1 MALPQADYVSEKEY
15 LALDADSDI
24 RYEYADG
31 EIFAMAGASRHHNL
45 IALNTSTSLN
55 IQLRDRPCEVY
66 QSDMR
71 VQTKENSAYRYPDI
85 VVVCAEPI
93 FADTSPVSLINP
105 TLIIEVLSE
114 STAEK
119 DYEQKSREYRQ
130 MQSVQEHVL
139 ISQTTARIQRYLKQ
153 DDFNWLYTDLVGL
166 NQQLHL
172 QSIDCTLEFSE
183 VFRRVDFEVPDWFHY
198 KDTKKNVKQKS
209 PTQLRIR
216 DFF

>member
-1 MALPQADYVSEKEY
+1 MSKHLSKKEY

-24 RYEYADG
+24 RYEYAYG
-31 EIFAMAGASRHHNL
+31 EIFAMAGASRNHNL

-55 IQLRDRPCEVY
+55 AQLRDRPCEVY

-105 TLIIEVLSE
+105 TLIIEVLSA

-119 DYEQKSREYRQ
+119 DYEQKSQEYRQ
-130 MQSVQEHVL
+130 MPTVQEYVL

-166 NQQLHL
+166 NQQLYL
-172 QSIDCTLEFSE
+172 QSIDCTLDFSE
-183 VFRRVDFEVPDWFHY
+183 VFRRIDFEVSDS
-198 KDTKKNVKQKS
+198 DGKS
-209 PTQLRIR
+209 
-216 DFF
+216 

>member
-1 MALPQADYVSEKEY
+1 MPQESLYITVKEY

-31 EIFAMAGASRHHNL
+31 EIFAMAGASRNHNL
-45 IALNTSTSLN
+45 ITSNAHVSLAN
-55 IQLRDRPCEVY
+55 QIRNRPCEVY

-93 FADTSPVSLINP
+93 FADTNPVSLINP
-105 TLIIEVLSE
+105 TLIIEVLSD

-130 MQSVQEHVL
+130 MPSVQEYVL

-172 QSIDCTLEFSE
+172 QSIDCNLEFSE
-183 VFRRVDFEVPDWFHY
+183 VFRRVDFEVS
-198 KDTKKNVKQKS
+198 DT
-209 PTQLRIR
+209 
-216 DFF
+216 D

>member
-1 MALPQADYVSEKEY
+1 MSRNLITISEKEY

-45 IALNTSTSLN
+45 ITSNAHVSLAN
-55 IQLRDRPCEVY
+55 QLRNRPCEVY

-71 VQTKENSAYRYPDI
+71 VQTKVDSAYRYPDI
-85 VVVCAEPI
+85 VVVCAVPL
-93 FADTSPVSLINP
+93 FADTNPVSLTNP

-114 STAEK
+114 STAER

-130 MQSVQEHVL
+130 MPTVQEYVL

-153 DDFNWLYTDLVGL
+153 DDVNWLYTDLTGL
-166 NQQLHL
+166 DQNLHL
-172 QSIDCTLEFSE
+172 QSIDCTLEFVE
-183 VFRRVDFEVPDWFHY
+183 VFRRVDFEVSDS
-198 KDTKKNVKQKS
+198 D
-209 PTQLRIR
+209 
-216 DFF
+216 

>member
-1 MALPQADYVSEKEY
+1 MASASANYISEKEY
-15 LALDADSDI
+15 LVLDTDSDI

-31 EIFAMAGASRHHNL
+31 EIFAMAGASRNHNL

-55 IQLRDRPCEVY
+55 VQLRDRPCEVY

-93 FADTSPVSLINP
+93 FADTNPVSLINP
-105 TLIIEVLSE
+105 TLIIEVLSD

-130 MQSVQEHVL
+130 MPSVQEYVL

-183 VFRRVDFEVPDWFHY
+183 VFRRIDFEVSDNNS
-198 KDTKKNVKQKS
+198 D
-209 PTQLRIR
+209 
-216 DFF
+216 

>member
-1 MALPQADYVSEKEY
+1 MALPQADYITVKEY

-31 EIFAMAGASRHHNL
+31 EIFAMAGASRNHNL

-55 IQLRDRPCEVY
+55 TQLRNRSCEVY

-71 VQTKENSAYRYPDI
+71 VQTKADTSYRYPDI

-93 FADTSPVSLINP
+93 FADTNPVSLINP
-105 TLIIEVLSE
+105 TLIIEVLSD

-130 MQSVQEHVL
+130 MPSVQEYVL

-183 VFRRVDFEVPDWFHY
+183 VFRRIDFEVS
-198 KDTKKNVKQKS
+198 DTE
-209 PTQLRIR
+209 
-216 DFF
+216 